1 MGNQRPCGQLKG
13 VIDTQSQLK
22 GGLLEGEP
30 SFAIIVSFQISKRL
44 RALEKAT
51 MYNFGGKFCFVLF
64 CLYKSLQAKQK
75 YMWVTCHF

>member
-1 MGNQRPCGQLKG
+1 MRGAPPVGNQRPCGQLKG

-22 GGLLEGEP
+22 GALLEGEP

-51 MYNFGGKFCFVLF
+51 IYNFGGKLFCLVLF
-64 CLYKSLQAKQK
+64 CLSL
-75 YMWVTCHF
+75 